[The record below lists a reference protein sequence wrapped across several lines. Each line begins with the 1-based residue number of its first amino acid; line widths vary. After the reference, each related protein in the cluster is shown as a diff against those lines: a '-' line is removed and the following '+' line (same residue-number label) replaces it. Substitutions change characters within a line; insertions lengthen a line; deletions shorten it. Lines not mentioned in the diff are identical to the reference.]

1 MKKGVIGLR
10 YEIDIRERLIDNT
23 IHLVAEGGFEK
34 ATTRAIA
41 NGSPDLLPEVRMNES
56 YIYRLF
62 GGKTQLYDTAFS
74 RLDNRLFTS
83 LHNCVGQIGDMTD
96 DPKDKLYAVFL
107 RVWRFLLG
115 NEDACRC
122 YIRYYYSVYFKDGSR
137 TAHNDLFQS
146 ILTDFDPL
154 FKEGADVTSIMHSV
168 FTTLLDFAIRVYNG
182 DLADTDT
189 NREHI
194 FNVLF
199 GAMAI
204 YMKPELLRASTIQ

>member
-1 MKKGVIGLR
+1 MR
-10 YEIDIRERLIDNT
+10 YETDIREHLIDNT

-41 NGSPDLLPEVRMNES
+41 HGSPDLPTGIRMNES

-74 RLDNRLFTS
+74 RLDHQLFGS
-83 LHNCVGQIGDMTD
+83 LHNCVGQVGDIAS

-107 RVWRFLLG
+107 RVWRFILG

-137 TAHNDLFQS
+137 QAHNDLFES
-146 ILTDFDPL
+146 ILTDFAPL
-154 FKEGADVTSIMHSV
+154 FKERADVTSIMHSV

-182 DLADTDT
+182 DLRDTDI
-189 NREHI
+189 NREHV

-199 GAMAI
+199 GTMAI
-204 YMKPELLRASTIQ
+204 YLKPELLRVGII